1 MNGVANCLFSGLTAI
16 SLITVLSPRPFVTTV
31 HFLFKFFL
39 SIFVLSNISDS
50 STKLHRLQPISSK
63 EATEDG
69 DPDSES
75 GNDEEKSED
84 EFELELIQ
92 PVDKGRGKSR
102 QQNSEGTKKNKKR
115 KSESKAEEVH
125 GTEKKSKKSKK
136 TRNTNMKK
144 RANENSDVDS
154 CAINEDALLKKK
166 KKKKGKQTKKKKL
179 VSKSTGKTINDEVEI
194 VNSNDTAHKQET
206 EDSTWAIG
214 LADVNGNRKN
224 SNTDKEHSGTETK
237 DVCVDPKKIF
247 RIEDQGD
254 VAGKGESDSLR
265 QKRIDIQQAFAN
277 DDVVEEFMKEKNAI
291 EEASKPNDIDL
302 SLPGWGSWAGAGI
315 KPSTRK
321 KQLFTKKANPP
332 PPRKDKDM
340 SHVIINEEKSKFF
353 ARNQVWREA
362 SCGLGAGI

>member
-1 MNGVANCLFSGLTAI
+1 MLW
-16 SLITVLSPRPFVTTV
+16 
-31 HFLFKFFL
+31 
-39 SIFVLSNISDS
+39 NIPDS

-92 PVDKGRGKSR
+92 PVDKGRGKSS
-102 QQNSEGTKKNKKR
+102 QQNCEGTKKNKKR

-136 TRNTNMKK
+136 TRNTNTKK

-154 CAINEDALLKKK
+154 CAINEDALLK

-206 EDSTWAIG
+206 EDSTWTIG

-224 SNTDKEHSGTETK
+224 NNTDKEDNGTETK

-321 KQLFTKKANPP
+321 KQLFTKKANLP

-362 SCGLGAGI
+362 SCGRGAGIQMM